1 MNLQLLHTIS
11 GFMIVLSL
19 LSKIIVHYYLD
30 HLHDRAISSATILLN
45 PFQYFLPYKQ
55 DVKNEYVNL
64 KRLCIFFL
72 ALAAI
77 SLILN
82 IIFGVLIYFTYLKKG

>member
-1 MNLQLLHTIS
+1 MNLQQLHNLS

-19 LSKIIVHYYLD
+19 LSKIIIHYSLD
-30 HLHDRAISSATILLN
+30 HLHNRTVSPTAILLT
-45 PFQYFLPYKQ
+45 PFQYLLPYKP
-55 DVKNEYVNL
+55 DVKNEYLNL
-64 KRLCIFFL
+64 KRLCNFFL

-82 IIFGVLIYFTYLKKG
+82 IFVGVIIYFTYLKKG

>member
-1 MNLQLLHTIS
+1 
-11 GFMIVLSL
+11 MIVLSL
-19 LSKIIVHYYLD
+19 LSKIIIHYSLD
-30 HLHDRAISSATILLN
+30 HLHSRTITPAAIVLN
-45 PFQYFLPYKQ
+45 PFQYIFPYKQ
-55 DVKNEYVNL
+55 DVKNEYLNL
-64 KRLCIFFL
+64 KHLCNFFL